1 MVSVDQ
7 NAKCWPMI
15 LTTNTNHS
23 CPMTLEKQQ
32 LEHRVGLMELSNGD
46 HQPDV
51 LTIAI
56 QWPFDISSCLVDIL
70 YHSSYMLQ

>member
-56 QWPFDISSCLVDIL
+56 Q
-70 YHSSYMLQ
+70 